1 MMPLTC
7 TKPATPRHVRPRHP
21 WPATLL
27 LALFVATGAGSGH
40 ANDTLAI
47 KLSSP
52 PKSNELRAARCQVI
66 SAGAWADGTVAHG
79 EQLAKLMKRNNGR
92 LPTRNLAP
100 LHGLCDN
107 IILFQLLQ
115 SAMANTAAPLSES
128 FVTWLFGDD
137 HRSTAFLEQV
147 DPQHDNL
154 PRVIAILAELHRLET
169 RDPDAFFPLM
179 LAISV
184 VWDSPRPPLHAQIA
198 SPSLLSPEAVIG
210 NLYTFFRDTYAS
222 PRTAM
227 PLRNLTVSALTYVVD
242 TPVPISELAWL
253 QENVRPRRWDDIF
266 AAIRYDDARA
276 QLGQYSWNNG
286 PYSVAAIQQRGG
298 ICVDQAYFTTLAAR
312 AHGVPAIFFA
322 GSGNS
327 GGHAWL
333 AIMER
338 NGNWEMDIG
347 RFRTGGFTTGHATD
361 PQTGSSISDHMLAYT
376 CSRTLQANRSSKADE
391 LTRSAVVLDSAHY
404 RQAAIVAAEMATQTL
419 PTHLAAWNL
428 REQWAEPNSKE
439 RLAVLDQCASALRQY
454 PDVVASVR
462 IRQAAILRAQNQH
475 QQADRLLKTL
485 PAKVGRR
492 DDLARAVGIDQV
504 DAALAQNKPEEAR
517 KILEKLLTQQKNQG
531 AKTFGLV
538 ETYLNLTRDTDQTNE
553 AVRFLKRYLPSLQ
566 RHSDQNIDR
575 DPRFT
580 NIFDQFLYQAY
591 INNGDDKQAER
602 LLKRA
607 QRK

>member
-1 MMPLTC
+1 MTPLPNT
-7 TKPATPRHVRPRHP
+7 TPTSRQHARRQVPR
-21 WPATLL
+21 PATLL
-27 LALFVATGAGSGH
+27 LALLVAVLAGNG
-40 ANDTLAI
+40 LADDAWSRQF
-47 KLSSP
+47 SSP

-66 SAGAWADGTVAHG
+66 SAGAWADGTAAHG

-92 LPTRNLAP
+92 LPARNLAP
-100 LHGLCDN
+100 LHGICDN

-115 SAMANTAAPLSES
+115 SALANAATPLPAS
-128 FVTWLFGDD
+128 FVTWLFGNDQ
-137 HRSTAFLEQV
+137 RTTAFLELV
-147 DPQHDNL
+147 DPTSDDL
-154 PRVIAILAELHRLET
+154 ARVIAILCELHRLEK
-169 RDPDAFFPLM
+169 RDPDNFFPLM

-184 VWDSPRPPLHAQIA
+184 VWDSPRPPLHGQIA
-198 SPSLLSPEAVIG
+198 GPSLLSPETDIG
-210 NLYTFFRDTYAS
+210 KLYAFFRDTYAS
-222 PRTAM
+222 PRAVM
-227 PLRNLTVSALTYVVD
+227 PLRNLTVNALTYVVD

-322 GSGNS
+322 GSGTS

-333 AIMER
+333 AVMER

-347 RFRTGGFTTGHATD
+347 RFREGGFTTGHATD
-361 PQTGSSISDHMLAYT
+361 PQNGSSISDHMLAYT

-391 LTRSAVVLDSAHY
+391 LTRSAVVLDSANY
-404 RQAAIVAAEMATQTL
+404 RQAAIAAAEMATQTQ
-419 PTHLAAWNL
+419 PTQLAAWKL
-428 REQWAEPNSKE
+428 REQWVEPNSKE
-439 RLAVLDQCASALRQY
+439 QLAVLDQCASALRQY
-454 PDVVASVR
+454 PDVVAGVR
-462 IRQAAILRAQNQH
+462 LRQAAILREQNQH

-531 AKTFGLV
+531 AKVFGLV
-538 ETYLNLTRDTDQTNE
+538 EAYLNLTRDTKQTSE

-566 RHSDQNIDR
+566 RHSDQDIDR

-580 NIFDQFLYQAY
+580 NIFDQFLFQAY
-591 INNGDDKQAER
+591 TNNGDTKQAER
-602 LLKRA
+602 LLKHA